1 MKIIEDLKN
10 NISNENEKLVFEL
23 ANIIIDNKITTLDE
37 LKKLED
43 SFFTYNGKVLSDEER
58 INYCMEMIKYSSDD
72 YDLLTFEEIQEY
84 KKLKNQLYNSI
95 ADSNKQKIRT
105 LIMIFSM
112 TKRDMMFLI
121 ETYNW
126 ITYNQEKEKGAK
138 PFQ

>member
-84 KKLKNQLYNSI
+84 NKLKNQLYNSI

-126 ITYNQEKEKGAK
+126 ITYN
-138 PFQ
+138 

>member
-43 SFFTYNGKVLSDEER
+43 SFFTYNGKLLSDEER

-126 ITYNQEKEKGAK
+126 ITYN
-138 PFQ
+138 

>member
-1 MKIIEDLKN
+1 MKIIEALKN

-126 ITYNQEKEKGAK
+126 ITYN
-138 PFQ
+138 

>member
-126 ITYNQEKEKGAK
+126 ITYN
-138 PFQ
+138 